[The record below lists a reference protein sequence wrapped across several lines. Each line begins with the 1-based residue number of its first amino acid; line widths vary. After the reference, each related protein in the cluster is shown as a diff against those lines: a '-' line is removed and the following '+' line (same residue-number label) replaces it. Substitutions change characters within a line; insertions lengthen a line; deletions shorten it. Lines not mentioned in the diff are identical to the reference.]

1 MLRSILVLTALLLPV
16 APAAAADPDVESG
29 AAQRALNEAREAWTA
44 RDLDDYDF
52 RVERSCF
59 CPVSYTR
66 PRDVKVRDGKP
77 VAGGKKI
84 RPYATVPRIFALIQ
98 GAIDERADILDVRY
112 GPGGVPRAVYVDY
125 SFMTADEEIG
135 IFTSRFQARR

>member
-1 MLRSILVLTALLLPV
+1 MIRSILVLTALLLPV

-29 AAQRALNEAREAWTA
+29 AAQRALDEARDAWGA

-77 VAGGKKI
+77 VTGGRKI
-84 RPYATVPRIFALIQ
+84 RPYATVPRIFAVIQ
-98 GAIDERADILDVRY
+98 EAIDERADILDVRY
-112 GPGGVPRAVYVDY
+112 GPGGRPRALYVDY
-125 SFMTADEEIG
+125 SFMIADEELSL
-135 IFTSRFQARR
+135 FTSAFKARR